1 MTIDCAY
8 SRDGLGPPLF
18 LIHGIGA
25 RRSTFGRLVE
35 GLKDRFTCISYDLR
49 GHGESPVPK
58 VRFGLDE
65 LVDDLEALRSKIGIE
80 TAHFAGHSLGGMI
93 GPAYARRFPSRV
105 LSLGLWS
112 TAAFRTKDD
121 SAKVKAV
128 VAAMREKGIK
138 AVLDT
143 LTARWFTD
151 AFAAARPDLIE
162 WRKQQVMDT
171 PADVLLNVFDIYAE
185 TEMGPWLKEIT
196 VQTLVLTGELD
207 GSCNPRL
214 NAQIANAMPN
224 AELVILEGL
233 KHAIFIEGTDRV
245 LPHVRRFL
253 LTQELK

>member
-8 SRDGLGPPLF
+8 SREGLGPPLF

-58 VRFGLDE
+58 VRFGLNE

-105 LSLGLWS
+105 LSLGLWF
-112 TAAFRTKDD
+112 TAAFRTQDD
-121 SAKVKAV
+121 AAKVKAV

-151 AFAAARPDLIE
+151 AFAAARPDVIE

-171 PADVLLNVFDIYAE
+171 PADVFLNVFDIYAD

-196 VQTLVLTGELD
+196 VQTMVLTGELD
-207 GSCNPRL
+207 GGCNPHL
-214 NAQIANAMPN
+214 NAQIAKAMPN
-224 AELVILEGL
+224 AELVILQDL
-233 KHAIFIEGTDRV
+233 KHAIFIEGTARV

-253 LTQELK
+253 LSQELK

>member
-8 SRDGLGPPLF
+8 SREGLGPPLF

-58 VRFGLDE
+58 VRFGLNE

-112 TAAFRTKDD
+112 TAAFRTQDD

-151 AFAAARPDLIE
+151 AFAAARPDVIE

-171 PADVLLNVFDIYAE
+171 PADVFLNVFDIYAD

-196 VQTLVLTGELD
+196 VQTMVLTGELD
-207 GSCNPRL
+207 GGCNPRL